1 MSLPERHL
9 SGIGQ
14 CLDGHMK
21 ISLSTRKIT
30 GLGTLALVTSLLVSL
45 LVPSA
50 QAATY
55 SLPNAPTNVTSYLG
69 AKGVVVRWT
78 PGADVEPGITGYV
91 VSAGAGSCPIFVPAK
106 NNNVVTMPVVTGQ
119 PAGTPVVQAVNAYG
133 FSKPAASKK
142 SYTAAELATV
152 SSSNNKAV
160 QVLQLSDLH
169 GAIEVGGSFGAPLL
183 VSNWNADR
191 KANAATVAFTSG
203 DNIGAAPPI
212 STEFEE
218 IPTIETLNAMKLDA
232 GAFGNHE
239 HDRNLA
245 HVQKIIGASDFRW
258 IVSNYDEG
266 SLSVLKSGTKQTKTF
281 TIIERGGLKIGVVGS
296 NTPETIEQV
305 FPGNLD
311 YTDASGTKKTITIN
325 PGVTGINQAIVDAK
339 AAGADIVIA
348 LLHQGWQENADGVA
362 KGVLNT
368 MAAQVKGAAAI
379 YGGHSHQTF
388 ASVIPGSPRVAPVVI
403 GQTRNAGVEYTRT
416 QICMKFGKVV
426 GQSIEHV
433 LKAASATINTGT
445 LSTVTTQDVA
455 AAAMVKKYKDQL
467 SAKLDIKIG
476 QVSGVFPR
484 GGSPAV
490 ERSGETPMG
499 NYIADLMR
507 AKYKTDFAIQNGG
520 GIRDTFPAKTYIPAN
535 TALVRTGS
543 GPLDVTLGD
552 ALTVYPFGNQIATTV
567 VTGENL
573 WKALENG
580 VGGNF
585 PGDGRFPQVSGL
597 KYSFDASKPIGSRI
611 VEVTKLNGAAIA
623 KDSKEYTLT
632 TLDFLIY
639 GGDGYANVFSP
650 SQAKVKGALLDVF
663 VDALK
668 ADMAAGK
675 VTQVPAA
682 DGRIKKVG

>member
-1 MSLPERHL
+1 MNKPLTSRTIF
-9 SGIGQ
+9 SWG
-14 CLDGHMK
+14 
-21 ISLSTRKIT
+21 S
-30 GLGTLALVTSLLVSL
+30 LALATSLLVSL

-50 QAATY
+50 QANTY

-69 AKGVVVRWT
+69 AKGVVVRWVAGAEVA
-78 PGADVEPGITGYV
+78 PGVIGHV
-91 VSAGAGSCPIFVPAK
+91 VSAGAGSCPIFVPIK
-106 NNNVVTMPVVTGQ
+106 NNSVVTMPVVEGQ

-133 FSKPAASKK
+133 FSKPTASSK
-142 SYTAAELATV
+142 SYTAAQLATV
-152 SSSNNKAV
+152 SSSQNKAV

-169 GAIEVGGSFGAPLL
+169 GAIEVGNSFGAALL
-183 VSNWNADR
+183 ASNWAADR
-191 KANAATVAFTSG
+191 AANKATIAVSAG

-218 IPTIETLNAMKLDA
+218 LPTIEALNLAGLDVSTM
-232 GAFGNHE
+232 GNHE
-239 HDRNLA
+239 HDRNIDHLNK
-245 HVQKIIGASDFRW
+245 VIGASDFQW
-258 IVSNYDEG
+258 VVSNYSEG
-266 SLSVLKSGTKQTKTF
+266 SLDALKSGTKQAKNY
-281 TIIERGGLKIGVVGS
+281 TIINRGGIKIGVVGS

-311 YTDASGTKKTITIN
+311 YKDAAGAKKTITIN
-325 PGVTGINQAIVDAK
+325 PGVAGVNAAIAEAK
-339 AAGADIVIA
+339 AGGADIVIA
-348 LLHQGWQENADGVA
+348 VLHQGWLENADGVA
-362 KGVLNT
+362 KGLFNSL
-368 MAAQVKGAAAI
+368 ASQIKGAAAI
-379 YGGHSHQTF
+379 YGGHSHQTY
-388 ASVIPGSPRVAPVVI
+388 ASVIPGNTRVAPTVL
-403 GQTRNAGVEYTRT
+403 GQVRNAGVEYTRT
-416 QICMKFGKVV
+416 QICIRNGKVV
-426 GQSIEHV
+426 GQSIQHV
-433 LKAASATINTGT
+433 LKAASATINTGVV
-445 LSTVTTQDVA
+445 STVTTQDA
-455 AAAMVKKYKDQL
+455 TAAAMVKKYKDQL
-467 SAKLDIKIG
+467 SAKLDVKIG

-535 TALVRTGS
+535 TALVRTGT

-552 ALTVYPFGNQIATTV
+552 AFTVFPFGNQIATTV
-567 VTGENL
+567 VTGANL

-580 VGGNF
+580 VGGNY
-585 PGDGRFPQVSGL
+585 PGDGRFPQISGF

-611 VEVTKLNGAAIA
+611 VEVTKLDGTPIA

-650 SQAKVKGALLDVF
+650 SQAKVQGALLDVF

-668 ADMAAGK
+668 ADLAAK
-675 VTQVPAA
+675 KLTQVPAA

>member
-1 MSLPERHL
+1 MNKTL
-9 SGIGQ
+9 S
-14 CLDGHMK
+14 
-21 ISLSTRKIT
+21 SRKFFS
-30 GLGTLALVTSLLVSL
+30 LGTIALATSLLVSL
-45 LVPSA
+45 LAPTA
-50 QAATY
+50 QAVTY
-55 SLPNAPTNVTSYLG
+55 SLPNAPTSVTSYLG
-69 AKGVVVRWT
+69 AKGVVVRWI
-78 PGADVEPGITGYV
+78 PGETVEPGVTGYV
-91 VSAGAGSCPIFVPAK
+91 VSAGPGSCPIFVPAK
-106 NNNVVTMPVVTGQ
+106 NNNVVTMPVVIGQ
-119 PAGTPVVQAVNAYG
+119 PAGTPVVRAVNAYG
-133 FSKPAASKK
+133 FSKATASKK

-152 SSSNNKAV
+152 ANAGNKAV

-169 GAIEVGGSFGAPLL
+169 GAIEVGNSFGAPLL

-191 KANAATVAFTSG
+191 TANPATVAFTSG

-218 IPTIETLNAMKLDA
+218 LPTIETLNAMKLDA

-245 HVQKIIGASDFRW
+245 HLQKVIGASDFQW
-258 IVSNYDEG
+258 VVSNYNPD
-266 SLSVLKSGTKQTKTF
+266 SLDALKSGTKQAKNF
-281 TIIERGGLKIGVVGS
+281 TIIDRGGVKIGVVGA

-311 YTDASGTKKTITIN
+311 YTDATGAKKTITID
-325 PGVTGINQAIVDAK
+325 PGVAGVNQAIVDAK
-339 AAGADIVIA
+339 AAGAEIVIA
-348 LLHQGWQENADGVA
+348 LIHQGWQENADGGA
-362 KGVLNT
+362 KGVLNS
-368 MAAQVKGAAAI
+368 MAAQIKGAAAI

-388 ASVIPGSPRVAPVVI
+388 ATLIPGTSRVAPVVI
-403 GQTRNAGVEYTRT
+403 GQTRNSGVEYTRT
-416 QICMKFGKVV
+416 QICMKYGKVV

-433 LKAASATINTGT
+433 LKAASTTINTGIV
-445 LSTVTTQDVA
+445 STVTTQDVA

-467 SAKLDIKIG
+467 TAKLDIKIG

-484 GGSPAV
+484 GGVPAV

-507 AKYKTDFAIQNGG
+507 AKYKTDFVIQNGG
-520 GIRDTFPAKTYIPAN
+520 GIRDTFPAKNYVPVI
-535 TALVRTGS
+535 TALVRTGT

-580 VGGNF
+580 VGGNY
-585 PGDGRFPQVSGL
+585 PGDGRFPQISGF
-597 KYSFDASKPIGSRI
+597 KFSFDSSKPIGSRI
-611 VEVTKLNGAAIA
+611 VSVTKLDGTAIP
-623 KDSKEYTLT
+623 KDATEYTLT

-639 GGDGYANVFSP
+639 GGDGYLNVFSP
-650 SQAKVKGALLDVF
+650 TKAKVQGALLDVF
-663 VDALK
+663 TDALK

-675 VTQVPAA
+675 VTQVPVA

>member
-1 MSLPERHL
+1 MNKTL
-9 SGIGQ
+9 S
-14 CLDGHMK
+14 
-21 ISLSTRKIT
+21 SRKIFSW
-30 GLGTLALVTSLLVSL
+30 GSLALATSLLVSL

-50 QAATY
+50 QANTF
-55 SLPNAPTNVTSYLG
+55 SLPNAPTNVTSYLS
-69 AKGVVVRWT
+69 AKGVVVKWT
-78 PGADVEPGITGYV
+78 PGASVAPGVTGHV
-91 VSAGAGSCPIFVPAK
+91 VSAGAGSCPIFVPIG
-106 NNNVVTMPVVTGQ
+106 NNSVVTMPVVVGQ

-133 FSKPAASKK
+133 FSKPAASNK
-142 SYTAAELATV
+142 SYTAAQLATV
-152 SSSNNKAV
+152 ASSVNKAV

-183 VSNWNADR
+183 ASNWAADR
-191 KANAATVAFTSG
+191 TANAATVAISSG

-218 IPTIETLNAMKLDA
+218 LPTIEALNLAKLDVSI
-232 GAFGNHE
+232 FGNHE
-239 HDRNLA
+239 HDRNID
-245 HVQKIIGASDFRW
+245 HVNKIIGASDFQW
-258 IVSNYDEG
+258 VVSNYSAGALDA
-266 SLSVLKSGTKQTKTF
+266 LKSGSKQAKNY
-281 TIIERGGLKIGVVGS
+281 TIIERGGVKIGIVGS

-311 YTDASGTKKTITIN
+311 YKDASGAKKTIVIN
-325 PGVTGINQAIVDAK
+325 PGVAGINAAIAEAK

-348 LLHQGWQENADGVA
+348 GLHQGWLENADGTA
-362 KGVLNT
+362 KGLFNT
-368 MAAQVKGAAAI
+368 LASQIKGAAAI

-388 ASVIPGSPRVAPVVI
+388 ATVIPGTVRTSPVVL
-403 GQTRNAGVEYTRT
+403 GQVRNAGVEYTRT
-416 QICMKFGKVV
+416 QICMRGGKVV
-426 GQSIEHV
+426 GQSIQHV
-433 LKAASATINTGT
+433 LRAAAPTINTGVV
-445 LSTVTTQDVA
+445 STVTTQDVT

-467 SAKLDIKIG
+467 SAKLDVKIG
-476 QVSGVFPR
+476 QVSGTFPR

-520 GIRDTFPAKTYIPAN
+520 GIRDTFPARTYVPAN
-535 TALVRTGS
+535 TALVRTGT

-552 ALTVYPFGNQIATTV
+552 AFTVFPFGNQLATTV
-567 VTGENL
+567 VTGANL

-580 VGGNF
+580 VGGNY
-585 PGDGRFPQVSGL
+585 PGDGRFPQVSGF

-611 VEVTKLNGAAIA
+611 VEVTKLDGTAIA

-650 SQAKVKGALLDVF
+650 SQAKVQGALLDLF

-668 ADMAAGK
+668 ADMAAKK

>member
-1 MSLPERHL
+1 MTKTL
-9 SGIGQ
+9 S
-14 CLDGHMK
+14 
-21 ISLSTRKIT
+21 SRKIFSW
-30 GLGTLALVTSLLVSL
+30 GSLALATSLLVSL
-45 LVPSA
+45 LVPTA
-50 QAATY
+50 QANTF
-55 SLPNAPTNVTSYLG
+55 SLPNAPTNVTSYIG
-69 AKGVVVRWT
+69 AKGVVVRWVA
-78 PGADVEPGITGYV
+78 GADVAPGVIGHV
-91 VSAGAGSCPIFVPAK
+91 VSAGAGSCPIFVPIK
-106 NNNVVTMPVVTGQ
+106 NNSVVTMPVVTGQ

-133 FSKPAASKK
+133 FSKPTASSK
-142 SYTAAELATV
+142 SYTAAQLATV
-152 SSSNNKAV
+152 ASSANKAV

-169 GAIEVGGSFGAPLL
+169 GAIEVGGSFGAALL
-183 VSNWNADR
+183 TSNWDADR
-191 KANAATVAFTSG
+191 AANAATVAFTSG

-218 IPTIETLNAMKLDA
+218 LPTIETLNAMKLDA

-239 HDRNLA
+239 HDRNIA
-245 HVQKIIGASDFRW
+245 HVQKIIGASNFQW
-258 IVSNYDEG
+258 VVSNYNDG
-266 SLSVLKSGTKQTKTF
+266 ALDVLKSGTKQAKSY
-281 TIIERGGLKIGVVGS
+281 TIIERAGIKIGVVGA
-296 NTPETIEQV
+296 NTSETIEQV

-311 YTDASGTKKTITIN
+311 YTDAAGAKKTITID
-325 PGVTGINQAIVDAK
+325 PGVAGINKAIVDAK
-339 AAGADIVIA
+339 AAGADLVIA
-348 LLHQGWQENADGVA
+348 LVHQGWLENADGVS
-362 KGVLNT
+362 KGVLNS
-368 MAAQVKGAAAI
+368 MAAQIKGAAAI

-388 ASVIPGSPRVAPVVI
+388 ASVIPGSPRVAPVVL

-416 QICMKFGKVV
+416 QICMKYGKVV
-426 GQSIEHV
+426 GQSIQHV
-433 LKAASATINTGT
+433 LKAAAPTINTGIV
-445 LSTVTTQDVA
+445 STVTTQDVA

-467 SAKLDIKIG
+467 SAKLDVKIG
-476 QVSGVFPR
+476 QVSGTFPR

-520 GIRDTFPAKTYIPAN
+520 GIRDTFPARTYIPAD
-535 TALVRTGS
+535 TTLVRTGT

-552 ALTVYPFGNQIATTV
+552 AFTVYPFGNQIATTV
-567 VTGENL
+567 VTGANL

-580 VGGNF
+580 VGGNY

-611 VEVTKLNGAAIA
+611 VEVTKLDGTAIA

-650 SQAKVKGALLDVF
+650 SKAKVQGALLDVF

-668 ADMAAGK
+668 ADLAAKK

>member
-1 MSLPERHL
+1 MNKTL
-9 SGIGQ
+9 SN
-14 CLDGHMK
+14 
-21 ISLSTRKIT
+21 RKIFS
-30 GLGTLALVTSLLVSL
+30 LGTIALATSLLVSL
-45 LVPSA
+45 VVPTA
-50 QAATY
+50 QAVTY
-55 SLPNAPTNVTSYLG
+55 SLPNAPTNVTSYIG

-106 NNNVVTMPVVTGQ
+106 AHNVVTMPVVVGQ
-119 PAGTPVVQAVNAYG
+119 PAGRPVVQAVNAYG
-133 FSKPAASKK
+133 FSKPAASNK
-142 SYTAAELATV
+142 SYTAAELAVV

-169 GAIEVGGSFGAPLL
+169 GAIEVGNSFGAPLL
-183 VSNWNADR
+183 VSNFDADR

-218 IPTIETLNAMKLDA
+218 LPTIETLNAMKLDA

-245 HVQKIIGASDFRW
+245 HVQKVIGASDFQW
-258 IVSNYDEG
+258 VVSNYNTD
-266 SLSVLKSGTKQTKTF
+266 SLAALKSGTKQAKTY
-281 TIIERGGLKIGVVGS
+281 TIIERAGLKIGVVGA

-311 YTDASGTKKTITIN
+311 YTDASGAKKTITIN

-339 AAGADIVIA
+339 AAGADLVIA
-348 LLHQGWQENADGVA
+348 LIHQGWQENADGVA

-368 MAAQVKGAAAI
+368 MAAQIKGAAAI

-388 ASVIPGSPRVAPVVI
+388 ASVIPGSPRVAPVVL

-433 LKAASATINTGT
+433 LKAAAPTINTGVV
-445 LSTVTTQDVA
+445 STVTTQDVA
-455 AAAMVKKYKDQL
+455 AAALVKKYKDQL
-467 SAKLDIKIG
+467 SVRLDIKIG

-520 GIRDTFPAKTYIPAN
+520 GIRDTFPARTYIPAN
-535 TALVRTGS
+535 TALVRTGT

-597 KYSFDASKPIGSRI
+597 KYSFDSSKPIGSRI
-611 VEVTKLNGAAIA
+611 VEVTKLDGTAIA

-639 GGDGYANVFSP
+639 GGDGYLNVFSP
-650 SQAKVKGALLDVF
+650 SKAKVKGALLDVF

>member
-1 MSLPERHL
+1 MNKPLTSRTIF
-9 SGIGQ
+9 SWG
-14 CLDGHMK
+14 
-21 ISLSTRKIT
+21 S
-30 GLGTLALVTSLLVSL
+30 LALATSLLVSL

-55 SLPNAPTNVTSYLG
+55 SLPNAPTSVTSYLG
-69 AKGVVVRWT
+69 AKGVVVRWVA
-78 PGADVEPGITGYV
+78 GAEVEPGVIGHV
-91 VSAGAGSCPIFVPAK
+91 VSAGAGSCPIFVPIR
-106 NNNVVTMPVVTGQ
+106 NNSVVTMPVVEGQ

-133 FSKPAASKK
+133 FSKPTASNK
-142 SYTAAELATV
+142 SYTAAQLATV
-152 SSSNNKAV
+152 SSSQNKAV

-169 GAIEVGGSFGAPLL
+169 GAIEVGTSFGAPLL
-183 VSNWNADR
+183 ASNWAADR
-191 KANAATVAFTSG
+191 AANKATIAISSG

-218 IPTIETLNAMKLDA
+218 LPTIEALNLAKLDVST
-232 GAFGNHE
+232 FGNHE
-239 HDRNLA
+239 HDRATDHL
-245 HVQKIIGASDFRW
+245 VKVIGASDFQW
-258 IVSNYDEG
+258 VVSNYSEG
-266 SLSVLKSGTKQTKTF
+266 SLDALKSGTKQAKNY
-281 TIIERGGLKIGVVGS
+281 TIIDRGGIKIGVVGS

-311 YTDASGTKKTITIN
+311 YKDASGAKKTITIN
-325 PGVTGINQAIVDAK
+325 PGVAGINAAIVEAK

-348 LLHQGWQENADGVA
+348 ALHQGWLENADGVA
-362 KGVLNT
+362 KGLFNSL
-368 MAAQVKGAAAI
+368 ASQIKGAAAI

-388 ASVIPGSPRVAPVVI
+388 ASIIPGNTRVAPTVL
-403 GQTRNAGVEYTRT
+403 GQVRNAGVEYTRT
-416 QICMKFGKVV
+416 QICIRSGKVV
-426 GQSIEHV
+426 GQSIQHV
-433 LKAASATINTGT
+433 LKAAAPTINTGVV
-445 LSTVTTQDVA
+445 STVTTQDA
-455 AAAMVKKYKDQL
+455 ASAAMVKKYKDQL
-467 SAKLDIKIG
+467 SAKLDVKIG

-552 ALTVYPFGNQIATTV
+552 AFTVFPFGNQIATTV
-567 VTGENL
+567 VTGANL

-580 VGGNF
+580 VGGNY
-585 PGDGRFPQVSGL
+585 PGDGRFPQISGF
-597 KYSFDASKPIGSRI
+597 KFSFDASKPLGSRI
-611 VEVTKLNGAAIA
+611 VSVTKLDGTEIA
-623 KDSKEYTLT
+623 KDGKEYTLT
-632 TLDFLIY
+632 TLDYVIY
-639 GGDGYANVFSP
+639 GGDGYVNVFSP
-650 SQAKVKGALLDVF
+650 AQAKVKGALLDVF

>member
-1 MSLPERHL
+1 MYKR
-9 SGIGQ
+9 Q
-14 CLDGHMK
+14 
-21 ISLSTRKIT
+21 
-30 GLGTLALVTSLLVSL
+30 
-45 LVPSA
+45 
-50 QAATY
+50 
-55 SLPNAPTNVTSYLG
+55 
-69 AKGVVVRWT
+69 
-78 PGADVEPGITGYV
+78 
-91 VSAGAGSCPIFVPAK
+91 
-106 NNNVVTMPVVTGQ
+106 
-119 PAGTPVVQAVNAYG
+119 
-133 FSKPAASKK
+133 
-142 SYTAAELATV
+142 
-152 SSSNNKAV
+152 
-160 QVLQLSDLH
+160 
-169 GAIEVGGSFGAPLL
+169 
-183 VSNWNADR
+183 
-191 KANAATVAFTSG
+191 
-203 DNIGAAPPI
+203 PPI

-218 IPTIETLNAMKLDA
+218 LPTIETLNAMKLDA

-245 HVQKIIGASDFRW
+245 HIQKVIGASDFQW
-258 IVSNYDEG
+258 VVSNYNPD
-266 SLSVLKSGTKQTKTF
+266 SLAVLKSGTKQTRTF
-281 TIIERGGLKIGVVGS
+281 TIIERGGVKIGVVGA

-311 YTDASGTKKTITIN
+311 YTDASGAKKTITIN

-339 AAGADIVIA
+339 AAGADMVIA
-348 LLHQGWQENADGVA
+348 LLHQGWQENADGVS
-362 KGVLNT
+362 KGILNA
-368 MAAQVKGAAAI
+368 MATQIKGAAAV
-379 YGGHSHQTF
+379 YGGHSHQSF

-403 GQTRNAGVEYTRT
+403 GQTRNSGVEYTRT
-416 QICMKFGKVV
+416 QICMRYGKVV

-433 LKAASATINTGT
+433 LKAAAPTINTGIV
-445 LSTVTTQDVA
+445 STVTTQDVA
-455 AAAMVKKYKDQL
+455 AAALVKKYKDQL

-484 GGSPAV
+484 GGTPAV

-507 AKYKTDFAIQNGG
+507 AKYKTDFVIQNGG

-552 ALTVYPFGNQIATTV
+552 ALAVFPFGNQIATTV

-585 PGDGRFPQVSGL
+585 PGYGRFPQVSGL

-611 VEVTKLNGAAIA
+611 VEVTKLDGTAVA
-623 KDSKEYTLT
+623 KDSKEYTLA

-639 GGDGYANVFSP
+639 GGDGYVNVFSP
-650 SQAKVKGALLDVF
+650 AQAKVKGALLDVF

>member
-1 MSLPERHL
+1 MNKTL
-9 SGIGQ
+9 S
-14 CLDGHMK
+14 
-21 ISLSTRKIT
+21 SRKFFS
-30 GLGTLALVTSLLVSL
+30 LGTIALATSLLVSL
-45 LVPSA
+45 LAPTA
-50 QAATY
+50 QAVTY
-55 SLPNAPTNVTSYLG
+55 SLPNAPTSVTSYLG
-69 AKGVVVRWT
+69 AKGVVVRWI
-78 PGADVEPGITGYV
+78 PGETVEPGVTGYV
-91 VSAGAGSCPIFVPAK
+91 VSAGPGSCPIFVPAK
-106 NNNVVTMPVVTGQ
+106 NNNVVTMPVVIGQ
-119 PAGTPVVQAVNAYG
+119 PAGTPVVRAVNAYG
-133 FSKPAASKK
+133 FSKATASKK

-152 SSSNNKAV
+152 ANAGNKAV

-169 GAIEVGGSFGAPLL
+169 GAIEVGNSFGAPLL

-191 KANAATVAFTSG
+191 TANPATVAFTSG

-218 IPTIETLNAMKLDA
+218 LPTIETLNAMKLDA

-245 HVQKIIGASDFRW
+245 HVQKVIGASDFQW
-258 IVSNYDEG
+258 VVSNYNPD
-266 SLSVLKSGTKQTKTF
+266 SLDALKSGTKQAKNF
-281 TIIERGGLKIGVVGS
+281 TIIDRGGVKIGVVGA

-311 YTDASGTKKTITIN
+311 YTDATGAKKTITID
-325 PGVTGINQAIVDAK
+325 PGVAGVNQAIVDAK
-339 AAGADIVIA
+339 AAGAEIVIA
-348 LLHQGWQENADGVA
+348 LIHQGWQENADGGA

-368 MAAQVKGAAAI
+368 MAAQIKGAAAI

-388 ASVIPGSPRVAPVVI
+388 ATVIPGTSRVAPVVI
-403 GQTRNAGVEYTRT
+403 GQTRNSGVEYTRT
-416 QICMKFGKVV
+416 QICMKYGKVV

-433 LKAASATINTGT
+433 LKSASTTINTGVV
-445 LSTVTTQDVA
+445 STVTTQDVA

-467 SAKLDIKIG
+467 TAKLDIKIG

-484 GGSPAV
+484 GGVPAV

-507 AKYKTDFAIQNGG
+507 AKYKTDFVIQNGG
-520 GIRDTFPAKTYIPAN
+520 GIRDTFPAKNYVPVN
-535 TALVRTGS
+535 TALVRTGT

-580 VGGNF
+580 VGGNY
-585 PGDGRFPQVSGL
+585 PGDGRFPQISGF
-597 KYSFDASKPIGSRI
+597 KFSFDSSKPIGSRI
-611 VEVTKLNGAAIA
+611 VSVTKLDGTAIP
-623 KDSKEYTLT
+623 KDATEYTLT

-639 GGDGYANVFSP
+639 GGDGYLNVFSP
-650 SQAKVKGALLDVF
+650 TKAKVQGALLDVF
-663 VDALK
+663 TDALK

-675 VTQVPAA
+675 VTQVPVA

>member
-1 MSLPERHL
+1 
-9 SGIGQ
+9 
-14 CLDGHMK
+14 MK
-21 ISLSTRKIT
+21 LTLISRKFT
-30 GLGTLALVTSLLVSL
+30 GFGAFAMAIALLVSL
-45 LVPSA
+45 LIPTA
-50 QAATY
+50 QANTF

-78 PGADVEPGITGYV
+78 PGADVAPEITGYI

-106 NNNVVTMPVVTGQ
+106 AHNVVTMPVVTGQ
-119 PAGTPVVQAVNAYG
+119 PAGRPVVQAVNAYG
-133 FSKPAASKK
+133 FSKPAASNK

-183 VSNWNADR
+183 VSNWDADR
-191 KANAATVAFTSG
+191 KANAATFAFTSG

-218 IPTIETLNAMKLDA
+218 LPTIETLNAMKLDA

-245 HVQKIIGASDFRW
+245 HLQKVIGASDFQW
-258 IVSNYDEG
+258 VVSNYNPD
-266 SLSVLKSGTKQTKTF
+266 SLAVLKSGTKQTKTF
-281 TIIERGGLKIGVVGS
+281 TIIERGGVKIGVVGA

-311 YTDASGTKKTITIN
+311 YTDASGAKKTITIN

-339 AAGADIVIA
+339 AAGADMVIA
-348 LLHQGWQENADGVA
+348 LLHQGWQENADGVS
-362 KGVLNT
+362 KGILNA
-368 MAAQVKGAAAI
+368 MATQIKGAAAV
-379 YGGHSHQTF
+379 YGGHSHQSF

-403 GQTRNAGVEYTRT
+403 GQTRNSGVEYTRT
-416 QICMKFGKVV
+416 QICMRYGKVV

-433 LKAASATINTGT
+433 LKAAAPTINTGIV
-445 LSTVTTQDVA
+445 STVTTQDVA
-455 AAAMVKKYKDQL
+455 AAALVKKYKDQL

-484 GGSPAV
+484 GGTPAV

-507 AKYKTDFAIQNGG
+507 AKYKTDFVIQNGG

-552 ALTVYPFGNQIATTV
+552 ALAVFPFGNQIATTV

-611 VEVTKLNGAAIA
+611 VEVTKLDGTAVA
-623 KDSKEYTLT
+623 KDSKEYTLA

-639 GGDGYANVFSP
+639 GGDGYVNVFSP
-650 SQAKVKGALLDVF
+650 AQAKVKGALLDVF